1 MTNVSDHVKCPRCG
15 GEARVVW
22 VSQDEKTM
30 AIRCKGYHSHGENSP
45 PPKTTSRYIPKPK
58 KKYVKGMVFLIEASG
73 KE

>member
-1 MTNVSDHVKCPRCG
+1 MSDHVKCPQCG
-15 GEARVVW
+15 REARVVW

-30 AIRCKGYHSHGENSP
+30 AIRCKGNHSHSENSP

-58 KKYVKGMVFLIEASG
+58 KKYVKGMVFLVEAAR